1 MGASEVAFSVPWISQ
16 QRSYPQ
22 PTNHLRTNIYLLTPP
37 SSTSLSPAPPPPG
50 QYLLRIE
57 QFLPTRDLGYSRWY
71 VN

>member
-1 MGASEVAFSVPWISQ
+1 MGASEVGFLVPWISQ

-22 PTNHLRTNIYLLTPP
+22 PTKHLRTNIYLLTPP
-37 SSTSLSPAPPPPG
+37 QFNFTISHTTPPG

-57 QFLPTRDLGYSRWY
+57 QFLPTRDLGYSQWY